1 MPAQASPTAKCAA
14 GECATGLCEL
24 MSNNIP
30 AVQSRRQDGK
40 KPDRLTDR
48 DMLPSTVRKGR
59 ETFFRPSRQEG
70 SWQP

>member
-1 MPAQASPTAKCAA
+1 MPAHASPAAKCAA

-30 AVQSRRQDGK
+30 GVQTRRQDGK
-40 KPDRLTDR
+40 NPTGGPI